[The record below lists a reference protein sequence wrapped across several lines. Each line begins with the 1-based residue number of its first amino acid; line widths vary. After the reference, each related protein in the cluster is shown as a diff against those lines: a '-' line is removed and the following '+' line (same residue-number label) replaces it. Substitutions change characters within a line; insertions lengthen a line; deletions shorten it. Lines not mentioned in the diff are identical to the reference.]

1 MSDRISDKIE
11 DIEAYLKEFEKIIP
25 NDLEDYLNDYLI
37 KVACERYFEKIVEA
51 VVDLTFFVIKK
62 KELKIPEDDTSA
74 FDILAENKIIDIN
87 LGSRLKDAKRMK
99 NIISHQYGKI
109 SNEIVF
115 NSIKNEL
122 RKDAVEFVDLIER
135 FMKKELE
142 SSRRKGKNALKMKL
156 KYIFG

>member
-1 MSDRISDKIE
+1 M
-11 DIEAYLKEFEKIIP
+11 
-25 NDLEDYLNDYLI
+25 
-37 KVACERYFEKIVEA
+37 
-51 VVDLTFFVIKK
+51 
-62 KELKIPEDDTSA
+62 
-74 FDILAENKIIDIN
+74 AENKIIDIN